1 MRGAVI
7 VDVGVTVDVG
17 VYAADDNIGGKLSIT
32 EPPITGRGVRL
43 VGVQFLVH
51 DAEATLAPTIY
62 LFDANPA
69 AATLTN
75 NAGFVLTDPDREK
88 LIYAVTPAAVK
99 DPPVT
104 GVGSIYAA
112 RGLDIPIPS
121 TVLVLYVAIV
131 AGGAIT
137 FSATDDAH
145 LRLFFEQF

>member
-1 MRGAVI
+1 MRAAFI
-7 VDVGVTVDVG
+7 VDVGVTVDTG
-17 VYAADDNIGGKLSIT
+17 VYAADDNVGGKLST
-32 EPPITGRGVRL
+32 TNPPLSGQGVRL

-51 DAEATLAPTIY
+51 DTETTLAPTIY
-62 LFDANPA
+62 LFDADPTT
-69 AATLTN
+69 ATLTN
-75 NAGFVLTDPDREK
+75 NAGFVLADADREK

-121 TVLVLYVAIV
+121 AVATLYAAIA

-137 FSATDDAH
+137 FAATDDAH